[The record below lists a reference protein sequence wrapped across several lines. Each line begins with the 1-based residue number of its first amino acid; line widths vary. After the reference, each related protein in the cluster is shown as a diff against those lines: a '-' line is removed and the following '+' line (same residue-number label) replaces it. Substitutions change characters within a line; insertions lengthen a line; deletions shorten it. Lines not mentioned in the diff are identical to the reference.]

1 MTDDIKD
8 DLAYVRA
15 LAEEGRD
22 TPLVNGL
29 NYVIWGLLIGTAALL
44 VYADNMSWL
53 SLGPLAGLWVW
64 IVAIASGWALSM
76 YFGRR
81 SHFKPGASTL
91 GNRVAMAVWFSV
103 GIFITGFWLTLMV
116 VHDNF
121 TSVGVPPY
129 FLFNL
134 MFPLAF
140 GLFGVAFFATA
151 AAARVNWMRWISLI
165 AWICAAASLVLMDS
179 IHQPLIGGIGTLLC
193 SALPGFILMRNEPSE
208 VV

>member
-29 NYVIWGLLIGTAALL
+29 TYVIWGLLIGMTSLL
-44 VYADNMSWL
+44 GYADNMNVL
-53 SLGPLAGLWVW
+53 SLGPLEGIWIWV
-64 IVAIASGWALSM
+64 IAIATGWAVSM
-76 YFGRR
+76 YVGRR
-81 SHFKPGASTL
+81 SYSKPGASTL
-91 GNRVAMAVWFSV
+91 GNRTAAAVWLAV
-103 GIFITGFWLTLMV
+103 GIFVTGFWITLMI

-121 TSVGVPPY
+121 TDLGVPPY

-134 MFPLAF
+134 MFPMAF

-151 AAARVNWMRWISLI
+151 TAARLGWMRWVSVA
-165 AWICAAASLVLMDS
+165 AWICAAASLALMS
-179 IHQPLIGGIGTLLC
+179 SVHQPLVGGLGTLLC
-193 SALPGFILMRNEPSE
+193 TALPGFILMRSEPSE

>member
-1 MTDDIKD
+1 MTEDIRD

-29 NYVIWGLLIGTAALL
+29 TYVIWGLLVGATALL
-44 VYADNMSWL
+44 SYGDNMEWL
-53 SLGPLAGLWVW
+53 NLGPFDGIWLWM
-64 IVAIASGWALSM
+64 ITLSAGWALSM

-81 SHFKPGASTL
+81 AYTKPGASTL
-91 GNRVAMAVWFSV
+91 GNRTAAAVWFAV
-103 GIFITGFWLTLMV
+103 GIFATGFWLTLMV

-121 TSVGVPPY
+121 TDIGVPPY
-129 FLFNL
+129 FLFGL
-134 MFPLAF
+134 MFPMAF

-151 AAARVNWMRWISLI
+151 AAARVGWMRWISAI
-165 AWICAAASLVLMDS
+165 AWVCAALSLALMNSVHQSLV
-179 IHQPLIGGIGTLLC
+179 GGVGTLLC

>member
-1 MTDDIKD
+1 MTEDIRD

-29 NYVIWGLLIGTAALL
+29 TYLIWGLLIAAAAFLS
-44 VYADNMSWL
+44 YGDNMGWL
-53 SLGPLAGLWVW
+53 NLGSLGGIAIW
-64 IVAIASGWALSM
+64 IIAITSGWALSM

-81 SHFKPGASTL
+81 AHAKPGASTL
-91 GNRVAMAVWFSV
+91 GNRTAAAVWFAV
-103 GIFITGFWLTLMV
+103 GIFVTGFWLTLMV

-121 TSVGVPPY
+121 TDAGVPPY
-129 FLFNL
+129 FLFGL
-134 MFPLAF
+134 MFPMAF

-151 AAARVNWMRWISLI
+151 AAARVGWMRWISFI
-165 AWICAAASLVLMDS
+165 AWVCAALSLALMDS
-179 IHQPLIGGIGTLLC
+179 VHQSLVGGVGTLLC

>member
-1 MTDDIKD
+1 MTDKI
-8 DLAYVRA
+8 
-15 LAEEGRD
+15 
-22 TPLVNGL
+22 LVTRLEDGK
-29 NYVIWGLLIGTAALL
+29 LIVETEDGVVEYDSQFLVAALL
-44 VYADNMSWL
+44 VYVHNMGWL
-53 SLGPLAGLWVW
+53 NLGPLAGIWIWVL
-64 IVAIASGWALSM
+64 AIAAGWGLSM

-91 GNRVAMAVWFSV
+91 GNRVAMAVWFAV
-103 GIFITGFWLTLMV
+103 GIFITGFWITLMF

-121 TSVGVPPY
+121 TAIGVPPY

-151 AAARVNWMRWISLI
+151 AAARIDWMRWISLI
-165 AWICAAASLVLMDS
+165 AWVCAAASLVLMDS
-179 IHQPLIGGIGTLLC
+179 MHQPLIGGVGTLLC